1 MKDDTRWW
9 MLQVQFQERHPGQ
22 LNLLSEP
29 LPRDELFRE
38 CLRLIP
44 ANIRV
49 PKKNQTWGLANLTEV
64 GTEVFSA
71 TLMVKPPYAHIAEE
85 PEPGVL
91 EETQEPRYFTP
102 IVAHIPLQI
111 ITVHRASEV
120 ARFARS
126 AKSTAAIFYDL
137 LEEAMSRLKMIEF
150 YKLEVEPIAKTG
162 SFVQWFNTLDQLN
175 RISIHYVGPNLP
187 SRPGNLVESIKETA
201 KSLKKSLKSET
212 VDLIANEPHLDDED
226 VEEIDKAVAERRL
239 RLRAHGNRAGIGTS
253 WSSSTRPEAEIV
265 RMTLA
270 EEELS
275 NPLII
280 SGKIKKYLENYFTG
294 EDR

>member
-9 MLQVQFQERHPGQ
+9 MLQVQFQERYPGQ
-22 LNLLSEP
+22 LNLLTEP

-49 PKKNQTWGLANLTEV
+49 PKKDQTWGLANLVED
-64 GTEVFSA
+64 GTDIFSA
-71 TLMVKPPYAHIAEE
+71 NLIVKPPYAHIAEE

-91 EETQEPRYFTP
+91 EETQEPRYFTQ

-111 ITVHRASEV
+111 LTVHRASEV
-120 ARFARS
+120 TRFARS

-137 LEEAMSRLKMIEF
+137 FKEAISRLKMDEF
-150 YKLEVEPIAKTG
+150 YELEIEPIAKTG

-175 RISIHYVGPNLP
+175 RIFIHYVGPNLP
-187 SRPGNLVESIKETA
+187 SRPGSLVESIKETA
-201 KSLKKSLKSET
+201 KSFKNSLKSET

-226 VEEIDKAVAERRL
+226 VDEIDKAVAERRL
-239 RLRAHGNRAGIGTS
+239 RLRAHGKRAGIGTS
-253 WSSSTRPEAEIV
+253 WSSSTRPEAETV
-265 RMTLA
+265 RISLE

-275 NPLII
+275 SSRII
-280 SGKIKKYLENYFTG
+280 SKKIKDYLENYFTG